1 MPQQINL
8 FTPILLTQKR
18 YFSAQ
23 TVFQALTI
31 LVFFGGGLYA
41 YLIFEL
47 GVAREELKKTL
58 ALEVRELESLH
69 LAIKQ
74 NQLGGSAAGTA
85 SALVQAQRIELLRVE
100 KILAALQ
107 QGLIRPGEGHAARLE
122 LLAQTIPANVWI
134 TQLSDE
140 ERQLKIS
147 GFTFEPAL
155 LEMWID
161 KLALN
166 PLLKGQ
172 TLQAV
177 TVESVSA
184 GLETMTR
191 PSWSFSF
198 IVALK
203 RPVDTAEA
211 KP

>member
-8 FTPILLTQKR
+8 FTPILLTQRR

-23 TVFQALTI
+23 AILQALSV
-31 LVFFGGGLYA
+31 LVFFGGGLYT
-41 YLIFEL
+41 YWIWEL
-47 GVAREELKKTL
+47 GTASEKLKKTL
-58 ALEVRELESLH
+58 ALESRELESLH
-69 LAIKQ
+69 LVIKQ
-74 NQLGGSAAGTA
+74 NQVGGSAA
-85 SALVQAQRIELLRVE
+85 SIALAQVQAQRTELLRVE

-107 QGLIRPGEGHAARLE
+107 QGLIRPGKGYAARLE

-134 TQLSDE
+134 TKLSTD
-140 ERQLKIS
+140 ERQLEIS
-147 GFTFEPAL
+147 GFTFEPSL
-155 LEMWID
+155 LETWID
-161 KLALN
+161 RLALN

-177 TVESVSA
+177 KVKSVTT

-198 IVALK
+198 IVALNK
-203 RPVDTAEA
+203 PVVTLGG